1 MTQEDI
7 NRVAA
12 VLDDLGKTAAV
23 HLDST
28 DELARHVHRASAK
41 DDEDRVRKDW
51 LPLRRKTELHGI
63 TPRLNGAVSIAPWQ
77 ALHQLAHVTA
87 LDEHGGGRGL
97 AAHWT
102 CLKYCQALHP
112 GASLELSDE
121 GDTVPQRHYKTA
133 QSDEL
138 TRAFACHLGEQ
149 LMRQRYPGH
158 AINVVDADLVLRAG
172 WIDAASTRPLGLK
185 GCLKYFVEAWRPG
198 EPSKVLLLIAHG
210 THSKGTVGKQLARAT
225 AHANF
230 IQLGPYGQLPT
241 LLVSTELSRANGV
254 VVHALATPGEAAV
267 GEFSGEV
274 LRDRNFHP
282 DMEVPSV
289 NEREPGF
296 QLSTEDFGWFASV
309 LAHTEAAGLMA
320 FAGSVNEADNYLT
333 RQQQKS
339 RPNRLVMPGSS
350 SVCDTDHWLHGHHFV
365 GTDHV
370 FRLHG
375 VRLEVFS
382 GLRDDLHQMLVGGP
396 GKRAEH
402 VRRCREATY
411 RSAPHRPTAVWDPR
425 WGGPA
430 HIAANGTA
438 LAIRKLR

>member
-1 MTQEDI
+1 MTQDGE
-7 NRVAA
+7 NLVTA
-12 VLDDLGKTAAV
+12 VLDELSKTATV
-23 HLDST
+23 HIDST
-28 DELARHVHRASAK
+28 DELARQIHRASVK
-41 DDEDRVRKDW
+41 DDEDRVKKDW
-51 LPLRRKTELHGI
+51 PQLRRKTDLHGVI
-63 TPRLNGAVSIAPWQ
+63 PWLGRPVRVAPWE

-87 LDEHGGGRGL
+87 LDERGGGRGL

-112 GASLELSDE
+112 GTSLELSDE
-121 GDTVPQRHYKTA
+121 GDRVPKRHYKTA

-149 LMRQRYPGH
+149 LMHRRYPGH
-158 AINVVDADLVLRAG
+158 AISIVDADLVLRAG
-172 WIDAASTRPLGLK
+172 WIKAAATRPLRLN

-210 THSKGTVGKQLARAT
+210 THSRAMVSRQLARAS
-225 AHANF
+225 AHADF

-241 LLVSTELSRANGV
+241 LMVSTELSRAKGV

-274 LRDRNFHP
+274 LRDRNFYP
-282 DMEVPSV
+282 DMKVPGV
-289 NEREPGF
+289 ERREPGF
-296 QLSTEDFGWFASV
+296 QLSTNDFGWFSSV

-320 FAGSVNEADNYLT
+320 FTGSVTEVNNYLT
-333 RQQQKS
+333 RQQRKGQ
-339 RPNRLVMPGSS
+339 PDRLAMPGAS
-350 SVCDTDHWLHGHHFV
+350 SVCDTDLRLHGHRFV

-382 GLRDDLHQMLVGGP
+382 GLREDLHQMLVSGP
-396 GKRAEH
+396 GERAEH
-402 VRRCREATY
+402 LCAYREAAY
-411 RSAPHRPTAVWDPR
+411 QWALERPNAVWNGQ

-430 HIAANGTA
+430 HMAANGA
-438 LAIRKLR
+438 VLAIRKLR